1 MEKWS
6 ELSYHFM
13 TEESGANTDDEIIR
27 HKQPWRS
34 ERMSI
39 IPRYVKLALRSLFLH
54 SILTGANKFIERLD
68 SRHRANGQKKGYG
81 NILQKARRDG
91 EPSNRPAPSSPAWA
105 IDPEA
110 QTSRQLPSEPEELQ
124 HEEEQDVSG
133 SDVFTDSN

>member
-1 MEKWS
+1 MEKWN

-34 ERMSI
+34 ERTSI
-39 IPRYVKLALRSLFLH
+39 IQRYVKLASMSLSLH
-54 SILTGANKFIERLD
+54 SILIIGANKFIERLD
-68 SRHRANGQKKGYG
+68 SRHRSNRQKKGYG

-110 QTSRQLPSEPEELQ
+110 QRQSPSEPSEELQ
-124 HEEEQDVSG
+124 HEEEQNLSG